1 MSDMRPYRL
10 LLLLPLL
17 FSAACLREE
26 YVDLPITEGP
36 KVTITSHFTA
46 DEPLCAYIS
55 LSQPI
60 TAGGNPQSALP
71 AGDVT
76 LAADGLFLNRL
87 SLEQG
92 PDGRFFWKSRALLR
106 PGVRYSITARF
117 PGYETAQASDTIPH
131 GISAVYLKIKK
142 DSIRTLEDTS
152 GLRILRVPVSISV
165 EDLPNQRR
173 YFAFGLQHELRK
185 SGPTPP
191 NSSEIRT
198 SGFLANGRT
207 LALTYGTPEGVF
219 LLNENYWNDGRKT
232 LDLEV
237 VIPYRPNE
245 EEPMRL
251 LLEWRTL
258 SEAYYRYHLSLAT
271 QGSPLSD
278 PDAFFNN
285 IQGGYGNFSGFARLR
300 LAVALPQ

>member
-1 MSDMRPYRL
+1 MQRHRLCL
-10 LLLLPLL
+10 LLMLL
-17 FSAACLREE
+17 FLAACIREE
-26 YVDLPITEGP
+26 YIDLPASEKPRI
-36 KVTITSHFTA
+36 VITSHFTA
-46 DEPLCAYIS
+46 GEPLCANIS

-60 TAGGNPQSALP
+60 TSIGSPQEVLP

-76 LAADGLFLNRL
+76 LAADGIFLNRL
-87 SLEQG
+87 FPEQG
-92 PDGRFFWKSRALLR
+92 PGGRLFWKSRALLK

-117 PGYETAQASDTIPH
+117 PGYDTVQASDTIPA
-131 GISAVYLKIKK
+131 GISAVSMKIKK
-142 DSIRTLEDTS
+142 DSIRTVEDTT
-152 GLRILRVPVSISV
+152 GLRILRVPIVISV
-165 EDLPNQRR
+165 NDLPAQRR

-191 NSSEIRT
+191 NSSET
-198 SGFLANGRT
+198 KVSGFLANGRT

-232 LDLEV
+232 IELEV

-245 EEPMRL
+245 EEPTRL

-300 LAVALPQ
+300 LAVALPE